1 MRGSLVPGVRF
12 GRHSPVVDLLESSA
26 RDGSR
31 RLLLWPGGEW
41 TVDDLARHARACAVA
56 LQDRGVQPGDRV
68 AIVSGN
74 SAERLAWQFGIWW
87 MGAVEVSVN
96 SELRG
101 PLLENVL
108 VDSDPRLV
116 LTAAEFVEILPPV
129 AADLLV
135 MEDVELPTTT
145 AAQDAALDEV
155 ARSLA
160 PEGLGT
166 ILYTSGTTGP
176 SKGVMLPRAYFS
188 NHGAILAGCL
198 EFTPD
203 DVGYFIFPFF
213 HVDAHIVIA
222 GTVQAGATMAF
233 DRRFS
238 ARRWWPQI
246 IEWKATWAFYIGAVA
261 SVVMATGDGCP
272 PGPTRLRRLWGGPTP
287 RAAFAHFEDKLGIPL
302 YSLYGQTEADGPL
315 IGLGGRYPRSTVG
328 SACVGFDVEI
338 HDEHGNVMPPGVSGE
353 IVYRPQHANLMTLGY
368 WRRAE
373 ATVEAFRG
381 LWFHSGDLG
390 SMDAEGFV
398 TFEGRL
404 TDSLRRRGENISAL
418 EIEAVMNGAPH
429 VRETVAVPVE
439 DEMGGEDEIKVF
451 VVPASDA
458 FSAEEFFRYCE
469 ENLPRYAVPAFIEIT
484 MGEAF
489 VRAVGNGNIH
499 KRHLSRATSGPAI
512 HSRPRELRSGSV
524 S

>member
-1 MRGSLVPGVRF
+1 MRGSLIPGVQL
-12 GRHSPVVDLLESSA
+12 GRHSPVVDLLESA
-26 RDGSR
+26 ERDGSR

-41 TVDDLARHARACAVA
+41 TVDELARHARACSVV
-56 LQDRGVQPGDRV
+56 LQSRGVQHGDRV

-87 MGAVEVSVN
+87 IGAVEVSVN

-101 PLLENVL
+101 PLLESVL
-108 VDSDPRLV
+108 VDADPRLV
-116 LTAAEFVEILPPV
+116 VTAAEFVEILPPV
-129 AADLLV
+129 AADMLV
-135 MEDVELPTTT
+135 IEDVELPIPT
-145 AAQDAALDEV
+145 AAQEAALDDF

-160 PEGLGT
+160 PEGLST

-198 EFTPD
+198 GFVPD
-203 DVGYFIFPFF
+203 DIGYFILPFF
-213 HVDAHIVIA
+213 HVDAHIVLA
-222 GTVQAGATMAF
+222 AKLQTGAAMAF

-238 ARRWWPQI
+238 ARQWWPQI
-246 IEWKATWAFYIGAVA
+246 IEWKATWAFYIGSIA
-261 SVVMATGDGCP
+261 SVVMATGDGLP
-272 PGPTRLRRLWGGPTP
+272 PQPTRLRRLWGGPTP
-287 RAAFAHFEDKLGIPL
+287 AAAYEHFEDRLGIPL

-315 IGLGGRYPRSTVG
+315 IGLGGRYPRGTVG
-328 SACVGFDVEI
+328 SACAGFDVEI
-338 HDEHGNVMPPGVSGE
+338 HDEHGNVVPPGVSGE
-353 IVYRPQHANLMTLGY
+353 IVYRPQYPQLMTLGY
-368 WRRAE
+368 WRRDD
-373 ATVEAFRG
+373 ATVDSFRG

-390 SMDAEGFV
+390 SMDLDGFV
-398 TFEGRL
+398 TFEGRI

-429 VRETVAVPVE
+429 VHETAAVPVE

-451 VVPASDA
+451 VVPATDA
-458 FSAEEFFRYCE
+458 FCVEDFFQYCE

-484 MGEAF
+484 TSEAF
-489 VRAVGNGNIH
+489 VRSVGNGNVH